1 MVLSTFI
8 SCIFHSFRR
17 WFWVSFSTWL
27 FISQCTWLC
36 QLVHTTACMI
46 ESSERNWDMS
56 SLNHGH
62 YVILFGN
69 QVTIRLF
76 DSYYLSKLFFVT
88 DLSQSLLFFLLV
100 LENKYSMF
108 YISLFNFICK
118 IWLILLDCW
127 RMHSLIF
134 HLLASLTSF
143 AQNAF
148 ILVGL
153 FISNLWV
160 YCKNYMSNKKNY
172 TYLPN
177 SSTYSQGYYY

>member
-1 MVLSTFI
+1 
-8 SCIFHSFRR
+8 
-17 WFWVSFSTWL
+17 
-27 FISQCTWLC
+27 
-36 QLVHTTACMI
+36 
-46 ESSERNWDMS
+46 MS

-143 AQNAF
+143 AQMPSYQLDYSLVTFGYTAKITCLTKKITPISPILQPIHKDIIISDIFKNAF
-148 ILVGL
+148 LKSLYI
-153 FISNLWV
+153 ISGCISLI
-160 YCKNYMSNKKNY
+160 CCCFCCF
-172 TYLPN
+172 
-177 SSTYSQGYYY
+177 YSQK